1 MTDKIVDRTTDQDCE
16 VWQQHFWED
25 EKMRAFVLV
34 AASMTIPSV
43 CAVNDSRADT
53 TNSANAKQ

>member
-1 MTDKIVDRTTDQDCE
+1 MTDKIVDRTIDQDCE

-34 AASMTIPSV
+34 ATSEH
-43 CAVNDSRADT
+43 VNENET
-53 TNSANAKQ
+53 PLCVN